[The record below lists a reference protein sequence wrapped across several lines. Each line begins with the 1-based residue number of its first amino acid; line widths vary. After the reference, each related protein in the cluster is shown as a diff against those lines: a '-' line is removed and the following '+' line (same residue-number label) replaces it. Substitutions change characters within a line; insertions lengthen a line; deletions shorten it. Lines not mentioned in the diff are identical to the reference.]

1 MVSGRP
7 PLRRSPCGSVDR
19 NRRTGPLPTEP
30 MKSLPVRER
39 GSKQMPQYFRRSA
52 SAVAPRAGAW
62 IETPASRST
71 SPILT
76 RRSPCGSV
84 DRNSASAGGEAD
96 GCVAPR
102 AGAWIE
108 TPTHRPPVQTAPS
121 LPVRE
126 RGSKHHDVGVRIAMR
141 LVAPRAGAWIE
152 TTGSRHPRADAEGRS
167 PCGSVDRN
175 WLRGPLSLGSTQSL
189 PVRERGSKRAC
200 LDIRWQQ
207 TTSLPVR
214 ERGSKPGV
222 VVCPASA
229 VGVAPRAGA
238 WIET

>member
-1 MVSGRP
+1 MRSLPVRERGSKHRVVDD
-7 PLRRSPCGSVDR
+7 RKISTSRSPCGSVDR
-19 NRRTGPLPTEP
+19 NVVVLHPY
-30 MKSLPVRER
+30 
-39 GSKQMPQYFRRSA
+39 Q
-52 SAVAPRAGAW
+52 VAQ
-62 IETPASRST
+62 
-71 SPILT
+71 

-175 WLRGPLSLGSTQSL
+175 SALYQQRPAPETVAPRAGAWIETKSLGRTTEAAASRSPCGSVDRNPRGYPLPEQRQWSL
-189 PVRERGSKRAC
+189 PVRERGSKQR
-200 LDIRWQQ
+200 LGPSGLIHR
-207 TTSLPVR
+207 
-214 ERGSKPGV
+214 
-222 VVCPASA
+222 
-229 VGVAPRAGA
+229 GVAPRAGA
-238 WIET
+238 WIETRA